1 MKKAA
6 LGLGLIFDVVGLQLL
21 QGDKNLKQ
29 NDSL

>member
-21 QGDKNLKQ
+21 QGDMNLKQ